1 MLLCANKIRSS
12 TILPTV
18 TFYIGKTDI
27 TKFIV
32 LFYQIS
38 YDYFQFRQK
47 VWDVSVLCQYDWID
61 FYFLKLL
68 QQLNKR
74 LLLIPIF
81 WRAAVNELQLLIF
94 LTSSRILFL
103 VRFWKSFSSIR
114 LKASSLCTTCGKY
127 WCRQCKNLVIN
138 ISIANPYCIPNKSAR
153 KST

>member
-68 QQLNKR
+68 HQLNKR

-94 LTSSRILFL
+94 LTSSRSLLFGVLLKIIPLNSLRTFLYHNHNLNNYWEGGIKPFGRDVL
-103 VRFWKSFSSIR
+103 V
-114 LKASSLCTTCGKY
+114 
-127 WCRQCKNLVIN
+127 VD
-138 ISIANPYCIPNKSAR
+138 
-153 KST
+153 